1 MTSWDYLTIYLK
13 LTKMIKLGCTNMSMT
28 HLTCLVNHSVLLI
41 IIFFSSFYWLQFFD
55 LRKWLLKTDAASL
68 AAEWA
73 SKSIRKFQGCFIVPI
88 KIETG
93 SIQQKNIFSQIAFWT
108 MILADF
114 GRFWKKFLYEHIL
127 LICLPFEKW
136 QFKFSCGTRVTLIP
150 KKILRFGSCF
160 IKPCNL
166 TFY

>member
-1 MTSWDYLTIYLK
+1 MDRLFYISDGDRLTSWDYLTIYLK

-114 GRFWKKFLYEHIL
+114 GKSFYMSISYWYVYL
-127 LICLPFEKW
+127 LK
-136 QFKFSCGTRVTLIP
+136 SG
-150 KKILRFGSCF
+150 
-160 IKPCNL
+160 NL
-166 TFY
+166 NLVAVRG